1 ALDLPDDVLEKLD
14 LVVFAVHSHF
24 DLPGEQQ
31 TERIIQAMDN
41 PNCNILAHPTGRQ
54 IGKRPPYDVDVARLM
69 DAALERGCF
78 LEVNAQPDRLD
89 VDDVYCKMAKERGL
103 KLAISTDAHGAEELR
118 FMRYGVEQARRG
130 WLELDDVL
138 NTRRWDDLKALLAR

>member
-1 ALDLPDDVLEKLD
+1 
-14 LVVFAVHSHF
+14 
-24 DLPGEQQ
+24 
-31 TERIIQAMDN
+31 
-41 PNCNILAHPTGRQ
+41 
-54 IGKRPPYDVDVARLM
+54 
-69 DAALERGCF
+69 
-78 LEVNAQPDRLD
+78 